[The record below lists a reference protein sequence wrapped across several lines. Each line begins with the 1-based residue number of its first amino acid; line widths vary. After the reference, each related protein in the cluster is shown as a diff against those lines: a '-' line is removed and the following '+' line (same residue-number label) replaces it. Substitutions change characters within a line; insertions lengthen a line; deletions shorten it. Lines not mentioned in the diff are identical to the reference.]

1 MLRTHA
7 NLQIFKIARE
17 PRKME
22 QLPHSACNL
31 KALVSWME
39 YGSSNQFR
47 CVIMP
52 CNIFALDLQFQ
63 ATSFGVNF
71 ISFIRAA
78 EATPVQD
85 KKDFFINHTFIN
97 ISSYLQGFSQFWY
110 FIFPLEDNFRKF
122 PSIDQEHWNNIH
134 YPISSNNENVPT

>member
-1 MLRTHA
+1 MRTCRI
-7 NLQIFKIARE
+7 LKSLE
-17 PRKME
+17 ME
-22 QLPHSACNL
+22 QLHHSTCNL
-31 KALVSWME
+31 KALVSWIE

-52 CNIFALDLQFQ
+52 CNIFVLDLQCQ

-85 KKDFFINHTFIN
+85 KTSKTMFYNDQPRN
-97 ISSYLQGFSQFWY
+97 Y
-110 FIFPLEDNFRKF
+110 FLTKPYSLKF
-122 PSIDQEHWNNIH
+122 LMLLKN
-134 YPISSNNENVPT
+134 